1 MQGGPAHAHIFK
13 ALEHFTMKGSGKIH
27 VGKWRRNACR
37 LYGFDT
43 QVHSQRVAWL
53 AQSPSLSGSTPV
65 DRRKH
70 KGITPQRAPHKKRL
84 EEIKI
89 SCRMHKTYYMLPQRG
104 VTTVWD
110 FQRPDLEDVWISQIV
125 QPSFARLGRQGA
137 EDKMDCHWSAPQRCH
152 RAQNRVTAS
161 VKTSVHTIQ
170 MCKRAN

>member
-110 FQRPDLEDVWISQIV
+110 FQRPDLEDLCNRLLPGLAGKVRRTKWIAIGV
-125 QPSFARLGRQGA
+125 RHKGLRKKYLLA
-137 EDKMDCHWSAPQRCH
+137 D
-152 RAQNRVTAS
+152 V
-161 VKTSVHTIQ
+161 
-170 MCKRAN
+170 